1 MYTIHEVAEAC
12 NITAHTIRYYD
23 KEGLLPFINRNST
36 GNRTFSEND
45 LEVIKLICCLKN
57 SGMPVKNIKEY
68 MDLVMQGPDTA
79 SARRELLQNHRK
91 AIQREIEDSKKN
103 LNLVDL
109 KIAFYDSYLAAPQA
123 GYDPLK
129 FMMEHKKP

>member
-12 NITAHTIRYYD
+12 NISAHTIRYYD

-36 GNRTFSEND
+36 GNRTFSETD
-45 LEVIKLICCLKN
+45 LEVLKLICCLKN

-79 SARRELLQNHRK
+79 SARRQLLNNHRK
-91 AIQREIEDSKKN
+91 SIQRQIEDFKKN

-109 KIAFYDSYLAAPQA
+109 KIAFYDSYLNAPEA

-129 FMMEHKKP
+129 FMQEHKNP